1 MKKNNAFW
9 YFVAAALVC
18 LTPAPVHAQSGTMD
32 LILSAAANV
41 YAVQMGDTTVM
52 AEGGNGTVAIVH
64 SSGRPFV
71 EGARATLQFAGF
83 SKQTPSGLDLEAD
96 ALATFAPDDTLLLL
110 FTHRSGD
117 PGPPDEGTVEL
128 AGGSGRFAGV
138 SGQCK
143 YRMDDRPGEWHVT
156 IAKCPWLYS
165 FPYR

>member
-9 YFVAAALVC
+9 YFVATAFVC
-18 LTPAPVHAQSGTMD
+18 LATERVHAQSGTLD
-32 LILSAAANV
+32 LVLSGAASV
-41 YAVQMGDTTVM
+41 HAVQMGDTTVT
-52 AEGGNGTVAIVH
+52 AEGGNGTIAVVH
-64 SSGRPFV
+64 SSGRPFI

-96 ALATFAPDDTLLLL
+96 ALATFAPEDTLLLL
-110 FTHRSGD
+110 LSHRSGD

-128 AGGSGRFAGV
+128 AGGSGRFAGI

-143 YRMDDRPGEWHVT
+143 YKMANRPGEWHVT
-156 IAKCPWLYS
+156 LAKCQWLYS